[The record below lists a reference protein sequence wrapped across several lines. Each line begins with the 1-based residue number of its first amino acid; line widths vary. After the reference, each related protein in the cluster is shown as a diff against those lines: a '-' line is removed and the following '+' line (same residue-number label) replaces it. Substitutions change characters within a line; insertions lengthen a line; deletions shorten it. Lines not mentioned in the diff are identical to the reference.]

1 MPVRVFNIVK
11 VLKRLTVGIHIC
23 VALSCRLVRLTYSSS
38 MSEPFCTRRAA
49 LGKFSPRL
57 GAGIISSKWITI
69 HRFLGHMLA
78 IGHRLGR
85 PNGLTK
91 KVLHRTRMATWDWAL
106 GEGAPQSCP
115 LSSDHV
121 CTVTCKHTHMHT
133 DNNNGNNKLYINWN
147 VFVPTLS
154 TDNKISIMAKKKK
167 LLEGGG
173 AQHVAKNMPPPTII
187 G

>member
-1 MPVRVFNIVK
+1 M
-11 VLKRLTVGIHIC
+11 HC
-23 VALSCRLVRLTYSSS
+23 DMQA
-38 MSEPFCTRRAA
+38 
-49 LGKFSPRL
+49 
-57 GAGIISSKWITI
+57 
-69 HRFLGHMLA
+69 
-78 IGHRLGR
+78 
-85 PNGLTK
+85 
-91 KVLHRTRMATWDWAL
+91 
-106 GEGAPQSCP
+106 
-115 LSSDHV
+115 
-121 CTVTCKHTHMHT
+121 HTHMDT